1 MQERPFTFVNPPV
14 PDALLCVLN
23 RVTYAVQTR
32 PRVLEASPFGAVD
45 RRKIARGANGVEVQ
59 QRSVKG
65 AHATLEVIDRPKVR
79 TDAHLMPPGSPVI
92 HSAARWDTI
101 LIMRSVRLD
110 PDLDERVRRAAEV
123 EGSTVSEFIRNA
135 ITERT
140 ERTLSSRLSDRLVDV
155 IGAVHTDGG
164 RARRT
169 GAAFTEAIVGGDP
182 GGQ

>member
-1 MQERPFTFVNPPV
+1 VAAAR
-14 PDALLCVLN
+14 LC
-23 RVTYAVQTR
+23 
-32 PRVLEASPFGAVD
+32 
-45 RRKIARGANGVEVQ
+45 
-59 QRSVKG
+59 
-65 AHATLEVIDRPKVR
+65 
-79 TDAHLMPPGSPVI
+79 VI

-155 IGAVHTDGG
+155 IGAVHTDGA

-169 GAAFTEAIVGGDP
+169 GAAYTDAIAGGDP